1 VKVREIMTKDLT
13 AVERDVPVRELIFIL
28 ENAEMPN
35 MPVVDEDGKLIG
47 FISEK
52 DLIRAALPGYFEMLH
67 SASFIPDMNQ
77 LARKLAQIA
86 DNPIEKYMHRDVLYV
101 TEEDD
106 DLRAADLIIRKG
118 VKNLPV
124 VDAQGRLIGRV
135 RRIDLLRHLSGD
147 DDPLA

>member
-1 VKVREIMTKDLT
+1 MKVREIMTKDLT
-13 AVERDVPVRELIFIL
+13 AIERDVPVRELIFIL

-35 MPVVDEDGKLIG
+35 MPVVDDEGRLIG

-52 DLIRAALPGYFEMLH
+52 DMIRAALPGYFEMLH

-77 LARKLAQIA
+77 LATKLLRIA
-86 DNPIEKYMHRDVLYV
+86 DDPVEKYMHREVFFV

-124 VDAQGRLIGRV
+124 VDGDGRLVGRV
-135 RRIDLLRHLSGD
+135 RRIDLLRHFL
-147 DDPLA
+147 

>member
-1 VKVREIMTKDLT
+1 MKVREIMTKDLT
-13 AVERDVPVRELIFIL
+13 AVEKDIPVRELIFIL
-28 ENAEMPN
+28 DNAEMPN
-35 MPVVDEDGKLIG
+35 MPVVDEENRLIG

-77 LARKLAQIA
+77 LARKLDEIA
-86 DNPIEKYMHRDVLYV
+86 DLPIERYMHPNVLSV
-101 TEEDD
+101 TVEDD

-124 VDAQGRLIGRV
+124 VDGEGQLVGRV
-135 RRIDLLRHLSGD
+135 RRIDLLRHL
-147 DDPLA
+147 L

>member
-1 VKVREIMTKDLT
+1 MKVREIMTKDLT
-13 AVERDVPVRELIFIL
+13 AVEKDIAVRELIFIL
-28 ENAEMPN
+28 DKAEMPN
-35 MPVVDEDGKLIG
+35 VPVVDDEGALIG

-77 LARKLAQIA
+77 LAGKLAQIA
-86 DNPIEKYMHRDVLYV
+86 EEPIEKYMRSNVLSV

-124 VDAQGRLIGRV
+124 INDEGRLVGRV
-135 RRIDLLRHLSGD
+135 RRIDLLRHFL
-147 DDPLA
+147 

>member
-1 VKVREIMTKDLT
+1 MKVREIMTRDLT
-13 AVERDVPVRELIFIL
+13 AVEKDVPVRELIFIL

-35 MPVVDEDGKLIG
+35 MPVVGDDGGLIG

-77 LARKLAQIA
+77 LANKLMQIA
-86 DNPIEKYMHRDVLYV
+86 EEPIEKYMRRDVHFV
-101 TEEDD
+101 TEDDD
-106 DLRAADLIIRKG
+106 DLRAADLVIRQG

-124 VDAQGRLIGRV
+124 VDADGRLVGRV
-135 RRIDLLRHLSGD
+135 RRIDLLRHFL
-147 DDPLA
+147 

>member
-1 VKVREIMTKDLT
+1 MKVREIMTRDMT
-13 AVERDVPVRELIFIL
+13 AVEPEIPVRELIFIL
-28 ENAEMPN
+28 DNAEMPN
-35 MPVVDEDGKLIG
+35 VPVVDEENRLIG

-77 LARKLAQIA
+77 LAQKLEQIA
-86 DNPIEKYMHRDVLYV
+86 DRPIENYMREDVFSV
-101 TEEDD
+101 TEDDD

-124 VDAQGRLIGRV
+124 VDAEGRLIGRV
-135 RRIDLLRHLSGD
+135 RRIDLLRRL
-147 DDPLA
+147 L

>member
-1 VKVREIMTKDLT
+1 MKVREIMTKDLT

-28 ENAEMPN
+28 DNAEMPN
-35 MPVVDEDGKLIG
+35 VPVVDDEGVLIG

-77 LARKLAQIA
+77 LASKLAEIA
-86 DNPIEKYMHRDVLYV
+86 DEPLEKYMRSDVLSV
-101 TEEDD
+101 TEQDD

-118 VKNLPV
+118 VKNVPV
-124 VDAQGRLIGRV
+124 VDGEGRLVGRV
-135 RRIDLLRHLSGD
+135 RRIDLLRHFL
-147 DDPLA
+147 

>member
-1 VKVREIMTKDLT
+1 MKVREIMTRDLT
-13 AVERDVPVRELIFIL
+13 AVEKDIPVRELIFIL
-28 ENAEMPN
+28 DNAEMPN
-35 MPVVDEDGKLIG
+35 VPVVNEEGVLIG

-77 LARKLAQIA
+77 LAGKLAQISEE
-86 DNPIEKYMHRDVLYV
+86 PIEKYMSTDVVSV
-101 TEEDD
+101 TMEDD

-124 VDAQGRLIGRV
+124 VDEEGRLVGRV
-135 RRIDLLRHLSGD
+135 RRIDLLRHFL
-147 DDPLA
+147 

>member
-1 VKVREIMTKDLT
+1 MKVSEIMTRDLT
-13 AVERDVPVRELIFIL
+13 AVEKDVPVRELIFIL

-35 MPVVDEDGKLIG
+35 MPVVDDDGILIG

-77 LARKLAQIA
+77 LSSKLVQIA
-86 DNPIEKYMHRDVLYV
+86 DEPIERYMRRDVHYV
-101 TEEDD
+101 TEDDD
-106 DLRAADLIIRKG
+106 DLRAADLVIRQG

-124 VDAQGRLIGRV
+124 VDAEGHLVGRV
-135 RRIDLLRHLSGD
+135 RRIDLLRHFL
-147 DDPLA
+147 

>member
-1 VKVREIMTKDLT
+1 MKVREIMTRDLT
-13 AVERDVPVRELIFIL
+13 AVEKDVPVRELIFIL

-35 MPVVDEDGKLIG
+35 MPVVEDDGKLIG

-77 LARKLAQIA
+77 LWSKLMKIA
-86 DNPIEKYMHRDVLYV
+86 DDPIEKYMRRDVHYV
-101 TEEDD
+101 MEDDD
-106 DLRAADLIIRKG
+106 DLRAADLVIRQG

-124 VDAQGRLIGRV
+124 VDAEGHLVGRV
-135 RRIDLLRHLSGD
+135 RRIDLLRHFL
-147 DDPLA
+147 

>member
-1 VKVREIMTKDLT
+1 MKVREIMTRDLT
-13 AVERDVPVRELIFIL
+13 AVEKDIPVRELIFIL
-28 ENAEMPN
+28 DNAEMPN
-35 MPVVDEDGKLIG
+35 VPVVDEDSTLIG

-77 LARKLAQIA
+77 LSSKLAQIA
-86 DNPIEKYMHRDVLYV
+86 DDPIESYMRPNVLSV
-101 TEEDD
+101 TMDDD

-124 VDAQGRLIGRV
+124 VDGEGRLVGRI
-135 RRIDLLRHLSGD
+135 RRIDLLRHL
-147 DDPLA
+147 L